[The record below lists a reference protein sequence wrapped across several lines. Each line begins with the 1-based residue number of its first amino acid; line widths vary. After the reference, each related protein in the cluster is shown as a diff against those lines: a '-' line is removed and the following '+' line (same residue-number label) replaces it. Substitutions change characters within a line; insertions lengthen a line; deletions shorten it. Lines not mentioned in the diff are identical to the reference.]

1 MSLQEELAKYETF
14 YQSTWDAMIQDI
26 CTFEPSV
33 ADLNYY
39 DKVLKYYKSETERVK
54 TLIQQETQ

>member
-14 YQSTWDAMIQDI
+14 YQSTWDARIQDI

-39 DKVLKYYKSETERVK
+39 SKVLKYYEAEIKRVK
-54 TLIQQETQ
+54 TIINQEPQ